1 MICQDRLGTNANATL
16 AASST
21 TRTKHG
27 TKHVGVSR
35 TSDENNDHVAEVF
48 LDGEGGE
55 VRKTPFGA
63 ILM

>member
-21 TRTKHG
+21 TR